1 MSLTDKDDDLAP
13 QHSWVKM
20 RSIDGNVY
28 FITCK
33 NPIDYVLH
41 RDFIRFVIIVC
52 AFYALAHGD
61 TDVPGVTGWPYVAIW
76 TMVFSFVIL
85 WLVLSGK
92 FTEYL
97 IKKKYITE
105 VWTALLLFPLN
116 LIIEFSVQ
124 VMMYWFVDQPL
135 KTWGV
140 VLADLTRDFSVLL
153 LMDLLHGHYVVAQHP
168 YARNSRVYSSEGLD
182 GQHNPPPNSLAFDQR
197 DDQRLEPAGI
207 ASAARRT
214 SVEGHG
220 DSKALGAQIIGEVE
234 LSTAVLRHESV
245 KVGTDTYVLK
255 DIQVIRI
262 EDHYL
267 NITTTSGRSMQRA
280 KLSLIDKL
288 HTGSFGIQINR
299 SIWVAFS
306 AIKDVQPAKN
316 GQILLILINGD
327 EELVAK
333 PRVYAFRHAFRS
345 FTDSIG

>member
-1 MSLTDKDDDLAP
+1 MPVTDKEDDLAP

-52 AFYALAHGD
+52 VIYALAHGD

-97 IKKKYITE
+97 IKKKYIAE

-116 LIIEFSVQ
+116 LIVEGSVQ
-124 VMMYWFVDQPL
+124 FLMYWLVDQPL
-135 KTWGV
+135 KSWGV

-153 LMDLLHGHYVVAQHP
+153 LMDLLHGQYVVARHP
-168 YARNSRVYSSEGLD
+168 YARISGAYGGERSTSQHYSP
-182 GQHNPPPNSLAFDQR
+182 HNSLEFDQR
-197 DDQRLEPAGI
+197 ADLRLEPASI
-207 ASAARRT
+207 AIAARKT
-214 SVEGHG
+214 FEEGDG
-220 DSKALGAQIIGEVE
+220 DSKTLGSQISGDIAL
-234 LSTAVLRHESV
+234 SSAVMRHESV
-245 KVGTDTYVLK
+245 KIGTETYVLK
-255 DIQVIRI
+255 EIQVIRI

-280 KLSLIDKL
+280 KLSLIEKL
-288 HTGSFGIQINR
+288 HAGSLGIQINR

-316 GQILLILINGD
+316 GQILLFLINGD

-333 PRVYAFRHAFRS
+333 PRVYAFRHAYRS
-345 FTDSIG
+345 FIDTIG